1 MSTSPDEQESTRQR
15 GKAPASEIE
24 AVANELV
31 ALVEELEAEIGDGHL
46 PPAFAERLAEL
57 RQTAE
62 RLNDPRAN
70 VSFQPEADVS
80 SRG

>member
-1 MSTSPDEQESTRQR
+1 MSTSPDEREPTRHY
-15 GKAPASEIE
+15 GDPSASEIE

-31 ALVEELEAEIGDGHL
+31 ALVEEFEAEISSGDV

-62 RLNDPRAN
+62 RLID
-70 VSFQPEADVS
+70 Q
-80 SRG
+80 